1 MKTIRSFFLVSVFAI
16 LFTGCA
22 VGKYEQEAGLRV
34 YWDAVNPTNA
44 VGVEYKFDSKSGKVT
59 SILLSATNATE
70 VTLMDTSLLSAKSAV
85 SKSEVAKI
93 AGTREGM
100 LDNNAGV
107 TGEGIATKQELDGVV
122 RSVSS
127 VIKELADLKNSIPGL
142 NAPSPDTPPDE

>member
-1 MKTIRSFFLVSVFAI
+1 
-16 LFTGCA
+16 
-22 VGKYEQEAGLRV
+22 
-34 YWDAVNPTNA
+34 
-44 VGVEYKFDSKSGKVT
+44 
-59 SILLSATNATE
+59 
-70 VTLMDTSLLSAKSAV
+70 MDTSLLSAKSAV